1 MFVTITFKVVTWQ
14 PETNSSTSSGRKNV
28 FKGDSLTTKSK
39 PRRNA
44 LNCQKKNKKLKQHR
58 CTFLLFT
65 PIISALFY
73 QIISL
78 KTEKESF
85 PKGCRNQHSVAD
97 MTVWLLAFSLTSLFS
112 CNFIEKV
119 TERLPGRGH
128 GKTACVRRD
137 SSLTSVLHFPFSF
150 RVLT

>member
-1 MFVTITFKVVTWQ
+1 MFVKITFKVLTWQ

-44 LNCQKKNKKLKQHR
+44 LNCQKQNKTKQKLKQHR

-85 PKGCRNQHSVAD
+85 PKGCRNQHSVLLLI
-97 MTVWLLAFSLTSLFS
+97 WLSDFSLTSLFTR
-112 CNFIEKV
+112 NFIKKV
-119 TERLPGRGH
+119 TERLPGKGH

-137 SSLTSVLHFPFSF
+137 SSLTSV
-150 RVLT
+150 